1 MTPRAITV
9 LIGHP
14 DPAPDR
20 FNRQLAAAYVAG
32 ARAAGHTVQVFDL
45 AQMAFPILRT
55 QTDFLSDVPAS
66 PDVEAFQAAIQDS
79 AHLAIFFPLWMG
91 GMPAL
96 LKALFEQTCRGAF
109 AFDETRSPFARKLK
123 GRSLRVV
130 VTMGMPMLAFRLY
143 FLAHG
148 LKVLERNIL
157 GFIGFGPIRDTVIG
171 SVDTLGEAGR
181 ARWLERI
188 GTLGTDGA

>member
-1 MTPRAITV
+1 
-9 LIGHP
+9 
-14 DPAPDR
+14 
-20 FNRQLAAAYVAG
+20 
-32 ARAAGHTVQVFDL
+32 VQVFDL

-96 LKALFEQTCRGAF
+96 LKALFEQTCRGDF

-148 LKVLERNIL
+148 LKVLERNISW
-157 GFIGFGPIRDTVIG
+157 VSSG
-171 SVDTLGEAGR
+171 SGRSATRSSAQSIPWGRPAGR
-181 ARWLERI
+181 AGWSGCARWAWTGREPRLPFQRLCGDLEAVARQA
-188 GTLGTDGA
+188 GYGQDSLQLRPHQGLA